1 VDTTTILE
9 NVRHISAEFAKDR
22 RERQVRRH
30 LEPVDFEQLREAG
43 YLLTA
48 VPVEHGGAWKDLR
61 HSLRPVCE
69 ILRVLAHGDPS
80 VALVATMHPCV
91 ILTVGWLTLERA
103 PDPYEA
109 IWDEQRRWVFES
121 ARNGAWWGT
130 IVSEPGSGGA
140 VQKTRATASI
150 DRPPMDYRITGQ
162 KHFGSGSGVASYMIT
177 TAVPEGETDP
187 DIFYMDMRDVPW
199 DGSAGI
205 TLVGAW
211 DGHGMAATQSH
222 GMRFDQYP
230 GTRAAWPGHQD
241 RKAAAMPE
249 HAVDCLFSAVF
260 VGIVETALVT
270 ARQQLGRRR
279 EGLGAFEQVEWTR
292 AEMEGWLIQQAHQGM
307 LREVEEQTGQNS
319 LYGKTAI
326 AELSASVLDRLCKI
340 LGGGTFARQSPFG
353 FWLQDVR
360 ALGFLRPPWS
370 LAFDNMYESIP
381 PEPASETIRATH
393 NDNGQ
398 RVVAGS

>member
-1 VDTTTILE
+1 MDTTTILE
-9 NVRHISAEFAKDR
+9 NVRHISTEFANDR

-30 LEPVDFEQLREAG
+30 LEPADFEQLREAG

-48 VPVEHGGAWKDLR
+48 VPTEYGGTWKDLR

-80 VALVATMHPCV
+80 VALVASMHPCV
-91 ILTVGWLTLERA
+91 LLTVGWLTLKQA

-130 IVSEPGSGGA
+130 IVSEPGSGGS
-140 VQKTRATASI
+140 VQNTRATAI
-150 DRPPMDYRITGQ
+150 MAQPPLEYRITGQ
-162 KHFGSGSGVASYMIT
+162 KHFGSGSGLASYMIT
-177 TAVPEGETDP
+177 MAVPEGETDP

-241 RKAAAMPE
+241 RKSAAMPE
-249 HAVDCLFSAVF
+249 RAVNCLFSAVF
-260 VGIVETALVT
+260 VGIVETALAT
-270 ARQQLGRRR
+270 ARQQLERRR
-279 EGLGAFEQVEWTR
+279 EALGAFEQVEWTR

-307 LREVEEQTGQNS
+307 LREVEDQTGGNL

-326 AELSASVLDRLCKI
+326 AELSASVLERLCKV

-360 ALGFLRPPWS
+360 ALGFLRPPWG
-370 LAFDNMYESIP
+370 LAFDSMFDSISSDPESEI
-381 PEPASETIRATH
+381 ATAAA
-393 NDNGQ
+393 NGH
-398 RVVAGS
+398 RPGGKS